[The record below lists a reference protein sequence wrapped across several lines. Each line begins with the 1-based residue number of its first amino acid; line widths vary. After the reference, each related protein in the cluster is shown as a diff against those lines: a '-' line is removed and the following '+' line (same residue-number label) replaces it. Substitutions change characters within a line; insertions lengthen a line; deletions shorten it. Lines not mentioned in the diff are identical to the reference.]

1 MDCLHSECAQMR
13 FNFYGVIM
21 KLKSIFT
28 LVAAA
33 AALSA
38 GQARAE
44 QFLDFCVDAGAL
56 NYMSG
61 ANNAAEAAAATS
73 CSGVLP
79 STATGIIVDSLNGQY
94 NEKAVLTNPTSFI
107 STTLLN
113 FTSMSRNEAA
123 NSYLP
128 GVTGLGIGYQLYAIV
143 TAAGSFT
150 GTGFNASSATLSVYA
165 DLDLTTDLSGA
176 AIDGASPTLAFTGDT
191 GTADTL
197 LATSNALTFGA
208 GTLQGVQN
216 DGYAVLFEQFTLTA
230 AGESYFIAPR
240 PFHVRVFSDGDI
252 NTGSSTISVGQVIS
266 FNGDANA
273 VFPAPVPEPG
283 SLALLGLGLAG
294 LGFGAR
300 RRKA

>member
-1 MDCLHSECAQMR
+1 
-13 FNFYGVIM
+13 M

-44 QFLDFCVDAGAL
+44 QFLDFCVDVAAAG
-56 NYMSG
+56 YSSP
-61 ANNAAEAAAATS
+61 ANNAAEASAATR

-79 STATGIIVDSLNGQY
+79 STATGIVVDSLNGQY
-94 NEKAVLTNPTSFI
+94 NEKAVLTSATTFS

-113 FTSMSRNEAA
+113 FTGMSRNEAA
-123 NSYLP
+123 TNITA
-128 GVTGLGIGYQLYAIV
+128 GVTGLGVGYQLYAVV
-143 TAAGSFT
+143 TATGAFT
-150 GTGFNASSATLSVYA
+150 GTGFQSTGANLSVYI
-165 DLDLTTDLSGA
+165 DKDLTTDLSGA
-176 AIDGASPTLAFTGDT
+176 GIDDATLAFIGDT

-197 LATSNALTFGA
+197 LASSAALSFGA

-216 DGYAVLFEQFTLTA
+216 DGYAVLFDQFTLTT

-252 NTGSSTISVGQVIS
+252 NTGSSTITVGQVIS

-273 VFPAPVPEPG
+273 VFPVPEPG

-294 LGFGAR
+294 LGFAAR
-300 RRKA
+300 RRKV